1 MTTRTRP
8 THHAVARAFPSSIDD
23 LGTALMR
30 SGLVP
35 FVLLD
40 SGNIVASSPALRDL
54 LGGSSPYHH
63 IDGHSLAS
71 IVDDTD
77 RPLVAE
83 FCAALLRT
91 GGRADLRCTLVHAS
105 GSTVPVLLSGAA
117 ITVEGGQQLVLLVTD
132 LAPWVAADGGPAAS
146 QMAEA
151 YDPATGF
158 PRRALLLDRMR
169 IALATARRHRRRAA
183 VLRITLENFDT
194 LLAALVSSAAEEVE
208 ATVAETLRNCVRDC
222 DTVARLGTHEF
233 VLLLSEITERDDAGV
248 SAARVVA
255 AIASLFERND
265 AARRVRA
272 HIGVSVYP
280 ADGTSPERL
289 LQGAD
294 TALQRART
302 LADGGFVLADATIAE
317 LAAVEPLEFREEY
330 LLGLPQLDEEHRA
343 LVARTNAVMQNLK
356 AGVPPTE
363 LARDV
368 AEIAALLRAH
378 FTHEAH
384 HLGTSPYDSH
394 IDLKTRNLRFLD
406 ELDCILFNVNT
417 QSILLA
423 VRHLHDWLE
432 PHLLHPEFKLAS

>member
-1 MTTRTRP
+1 MTTRIRP
-8 THHAVARAFPSSIDD
+8 NHPAAARAFPSSVDD

-35 FVLLD
+35 FVLVD
-40 SGNIVASSPALRDL
+40 AGNIVASSPALRDL

-63 IDGHSLAS
+63 IDGHSLES
-71 IVDDTD
+71 IVDEAD
-77 RPLVAE
+77 RPLVGE
-83 FCAALLRT
+83 FCAALLRRE
-91 GGRADLRCTLVHAS
+91 GRADLRCTLTHAN
-105 GSTVPVLLSGAA
+105 GSAVPVLLSGCA
-117 ITVEGGQQLVLLVTD
+117 IDVDGGRQLVLLVTD
-132 LAPWVAADGGPAAS
+132 LTTWIAADAGPAAS

-194 LLAALVSSAAEEVE
+194 LLGALVRGAAEEVE

-233 VLLLSEITERDDAGV
+233 VLLLSEIAERDDAGV

-280 ADGTSPERL
+280 ADGTNPERL
-289 LQGAD
+289 LHGAD
-294 TALQRART
+294 AALQRARA
-302 LADGGFVLADATIAE
+302 LANGGFALADATVAE
-317 LAAVEPLEFREEY
+317 LGALEPLEFRDAY
-330 LLGLPQLDEEHRA
+330 LLGLPQLDEEHKA

-356 AGVPPTE
+356 AGVPATE

-378 FTHEAH
+378 IEHEAH

-394 IDLKTRNLRFLD
+394 NDVKTRNLRFLD
-406 ELDCILFNVNT
+406 ELDCILLNVNT

-423 VRHLHDWLE
+423 VRHLHDWLA